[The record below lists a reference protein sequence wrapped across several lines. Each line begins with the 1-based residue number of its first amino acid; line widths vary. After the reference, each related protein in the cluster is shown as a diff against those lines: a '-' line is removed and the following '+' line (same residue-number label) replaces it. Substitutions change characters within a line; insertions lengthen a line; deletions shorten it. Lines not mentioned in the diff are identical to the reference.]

1 MATAATAASS
11 SSYAAAAAAAAAVA
25 HDDDTNNAD
34 GRVSFVSKNATH
46 PTRSKID
53 MRTNPILSL

>member
-11 SSYAAAAAAAAAVA
+11 SSYAAAAAAVA
-25 HDDDTNNAD
+25 HADDSNNAD

-46 PTRSKID
+46 PTRIKID